1 VNNSKKNAGTCFP
14 PERVQKILALF
25 ENVKRLERMAVNE
38 FVEVFV
44 RLDEF
49 GTQ

>member
-1 VNNSKKNAGTCFP
+1 V
-14 PERVQKILALF
+14 R
-25 ENVKRLERMAVNE
+25 RLERMSVRE

-44 RLDEF
+44 RLEEF